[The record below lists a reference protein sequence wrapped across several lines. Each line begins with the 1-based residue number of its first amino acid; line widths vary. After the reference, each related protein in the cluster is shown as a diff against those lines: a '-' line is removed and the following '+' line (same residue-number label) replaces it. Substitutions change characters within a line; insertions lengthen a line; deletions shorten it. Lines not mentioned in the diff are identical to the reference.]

1 MGCEDTLEGKE
12 QLDKARERVIEAI
25 AQNMHLYGVTPSI
38 GRLYGMMFFHDE
50 PLTLDEMKEELGM
63 SKTSMSTSVRTLL
76 DLKMVDKVWKK
87 GSRKDLYSIEGDWY
101 QNFIDLF
108 SIKWRN
114 AISMNK
120 HAIEKSHKELFEM
133 LNNESLDDKLRVM
146 ITSDLEKLQNTLH
159 YYDWLNRL
167 VDKFESEE
175 IFDFVPKYEVKK
187 DLGKS

>member
-1 MGCEDTLEGKE
+1 MEGKV
-12 QLDKARERVIEAI
+12 QLEKARERVIESI

-38 GRLYGMMFFHDE
+38 GRLYGMMFFHDQ

-87 GSRKDLYSIEGDWY
+87 GSRKDLYAVEGDWY

-120 HAIEKSHKELFEM
+120 HTIEKSLKELSELKNDENTDEELVALITNDM
-133 LNNESLDDKLRVM
+133 DKLKS
-146 ITSDLEKLQNTLH
+146 TLE

-167 VDKFESEE
+167 VDTFESEE
-175 IFDFVPKYEVKK
+175 IFNFVPKNK
-187 DLGKS
+187 